1 MKQSIAAGPL
11 TPLLLV
17 AAFAC
22 GVRVEAADDTARFY
36 GTWQTTV
43 QVNGQALTLVSLH
56 DAAGYHNHFHGPT
69 GNTPAGEGTFSAA
82 DGRYSAQAPQP
93 NDAGV
98 YHFTSDD
105 TVVCTN
111 AAGQTAVWKRTQA
124 PAAPGSFG
132 GRTGGNDAAAGGS
145 AGGGAPGAPAYDP
158 SLPPETNAAIAAF
171 NRKDYPAAWQSFM
184 AGAHKGDAEAEAGVG
199 AMLFKHLNPPGT
211 GYYAQCEKWLLAS
224 ANQGNAKGMD
234 FLAQY
239 YYAVGV
245 TTAGGIN
252 PGVNNAPVPPALR
265 AQAEAKFTLA
275 RQWFERAAAK
285 GDVYA
290 MGNLAG
296 MLDAGIGGPRD
307 PARAGQLRAQV
318 KAGPDK
324 RFADKVLASPGDSAL
339 AGAWQAGHYADAV
352 KLATDLANKGDVR
365 AQALLARAYYVGQG
379 VARDDHAAFGWAQKA
394 AAADDP
400 DGLYL
405 LGQCYANSRGVARN
419 LTKADGLFEQAIDR
433 GSIEARS
440 ARSGID
446 WAVGRVKSPVDGGIT
461 FCARGTSDTL
471 GGCVGD
477 GGKNLDPVT
486 GKALY

>member
-1 MKQSIAAGPL
+1 MPQKILTGAAA
-11 TPLLLV
+11 PLLLV
-17 AAFAC
+17 AAMGL
-22 GVRVEAADDTARFY
+22 GVRAEAADDTARFY
-36 GTWQTTV
+36 GTWQTTLH
-43 QVNGQALTLVSLH
+43 VNGQAVTLVSLH
-56 DAAGYHNHFHGPT
+56 DAAGYHNHLHGPA
-69 GNTPAGEGTFSAA
+69 GDTPAGEGSFSAA
-82 DGRYSAQAPQP
+82 DGKYSAQAPKP

-98 YHFTSDD
+98 YHFVSDD

-111 AAGQTAVWKRTQA
+111 SVGQTAVWKRTGA
-124 PAAPGSFG
+124 PAGPGRAG
-132 GRTGGNDAAAGGS
+132 GDAGGGGSTGGGD
-145 AGGGAPGAPAYDP
+145 AGGGASAAPAYDA
-158 SLPPETNAAIAAF
+158 SLSPETNAAIAAF
-171 NRKDYPAAWQSFM
+171 NRKDYPGAWKSFM
-184 AGAHKGDAEAEAGVG
+184 TGAQKGDAEAEAGVG

-224 ANQGNAKGMD
+224 ANQGNTKGMG

-245 TTAGGIN
+245 ATAGGIN
-252 PGVNNAPVPPALR
+252 PGVNSAPIPPALR

-275 RQWFERAAAK
+275 RQWLERASVK

-307 PARAGQLRAQV
+307 PGRAEQLRAQV

-379 VARDDHAAFGWAQKA
+379 VPRDDHAAFAWAEKA
-394 AAADDP
+394 AAADDA

-419 LTKADGLFEQAIDR
+419 LTKADGLFQQAIDR

-477 GGKNLDPVT
+477 GGKNLDPIT